1 MRLDQALIG
10 DDIEIPTLT
19 KKILLKI
26 PPETQTGKV
35 FKIKD
40 KGAGSLH
47 GRTQGDLFVRVVV
60 ETPTNLS
67 SKDKKE
73 MINIFSNIKEN
84 YPEHKNYI
92 DQLNKKFD
100 D

>member
-1 MRLDQALIG
+1 MCIRDR
-10 DDIEIPTLT
+10 
-19 KKILLKI
+19 
-26 PPETQTGKV
+26 
-35 FKIKD
+35 D
-40 KGAGSLH
+40 KGAGSLR

-84 YPEHKNYI
+84 YPEHKSYL

>member
-1 MRLDQALIG
+1 M
-10 DDIEIPTLT
+10 
-19 KKILLKI
+19 
-26 PPETQTGKV
+26 
-35 FKIKD
+35 
-40 KGAGSLH
+40 
-47 GRTQGDLFVRVVV
+47 RVVV

-73 MINIFSNIKEN
+73 MMNIFSNIVEN
-84 YPEHKNYI
+84 YPEHKSYL

>member
-26 PPETQTGKV
+26 PPETQTGQV

-40 KGAGSLH
+40 KGAGSLN
-47 GRTQGDLFVRVVV
+47 GRAQGDLFVRVVV

-84 YPEHKNYI
+84 YPEHKSYL

>member
-1 MRLDQALIG
+1 MG
-10 DDIEIPTLT
+10 GDIEIPTLT
-19 KKILLKI
+19 KKILLTI

-35 FKIKD
+35 FKVKD

-47 GRTQGDLFVRVVV
+47 GRTRGDLFVRVVV

-67 SKDKKE
+67 SKDMKE
-73 MINIFSNIKEN
+73 MRNLFLNIQEN
-84 YPEHKNYI
+84 YPEHKTYM